1 MHYPWW
7 YVPAATAPMLIAL
20 VAVLHIYVSQYAV
33 GGGILLAIETARAH
47 RDQDVEALG
56 YLKRHAWFFILVTVV
71 YGAVTGVGI
80 WWTIGLASPLATEA
94 LIHIFVFG
102 WAIEWC
108 FFIIEVVSAFLFYYG
123 WDKRTPKTHAAL
135 GYIYAWAA
143 WISLVLITAITGFQL
158 NPGRWTESGGFW
170 TAFFNPQFLPQTL
183 ARTGGSVMLA
193 CLYFYLHATFALDED
208 SPLRH
213 KVIARVSR
221 FVPAAAVLIVVGGLG
236 WAYYLPPSGKA
247 IVEGTGAMNV
257 FAGVVVAVTTV
268 VFGLTLYAP
277 LKRPR
282 QVSRALAIGL
292 FALGL
297 IAIGASEFLREA
309 TRKPYVVFDYVYG
322 HGLYK
327 DEIAQT
333 QQEGVLRRG
342 VYTTAHV
349 KLEHP
354 AMLDAAGHV
363 DTAKAA
369 ALPPDERLDLGR
381 TLFFYHCNDCHASR
395 GYSGVVGL
403 TRGWERQDIE
413 RVVRHPD
420 RIHYFMPPW
429 SGNDAEAELL
439 IDYLVRLAP
448 PHPLSDQPQSSH

>member
-7 YVPAATAPMLIAL
+7 NVPVLTAPMLIAL

-47 RDQDVEALG
+47 REEDGEALG

-123 WDKRTPKTHAAL
+123 WDKLTPKTHATM

-183 ARTGGSVMLA
+183 ARTGGSVLLA
-193 CLYFYLHATFALDED
+193 CLYFYLHATFTLDDD

-213 KVIARVSR
+213 RIIRSVSR
-221 FVPAAAVLIVVGGLG
+221 FVPAAAALIVIGGLG
-236 WAYYLPPSGKA
+236 WAAYLPPSGKA
-247 IVEGTGAMNV
+247 IIEGTGAMNV
-257 FAGVVVAVTTV
+257 FAGVVVAVTMV
-268 VFGLTLYAP
+268 VFGLTFYAP
-277 LKRPR
+277 MQRPR
-282 QVSRALAIGL
+282 QVSRALALGL

-309 TRKPYVVFDYVYG
+309 TRKPFVVFDYVYG
-322 HGLYK
+322 HGLYR
-327 DEIAQT
+327 DEIADT
-333 QQEGVLRRG
+333 QAEGVLRRG
-342 VYTTAHV
+342 VYPSAHV
-349 KLEHP
+349 KLAHP
-354 AMLDAAGHV
+354 ELVGPDGEV
-363 DTAKAA
+363 DTALVDKLSADA
-369 ALPPDERLDLGR
+369 RLDLGR
-381 TLFFYHCNDCHASR
+381 TLFFYHCNDCHAGR
-395 GYSGVVGL
+395 GYSGVHGL
-403 TRGWERQDIE
+403 IRGWERSDIE
-413 RVVRHPD
+413 RVVHHPD

-429 SGNDAEAELL
+429 SGNEAEAQLL
-439 IDYLVRLAP
+439 IDYLVSIAP
-448 PHPLSDQPQSSH
+448 PHPLEDAPEAGH